1 MHPKALQAYFAL
13 RKSTPC
19 CKRGMCTPAE
29 AWRYAMSRHEGI
41 EWCRLCRKLVPIRT
55 DC

>member
-1 MHPKALQAYFAL
+1 MHPKALRSYFNL
-13 RKSTPC
+13 R
-19 CKRGMCTPAE
+19 RNGFEPAE

-41 EWCRLCRKLVPIRT
+41 EWSRLCRKLVPIRT